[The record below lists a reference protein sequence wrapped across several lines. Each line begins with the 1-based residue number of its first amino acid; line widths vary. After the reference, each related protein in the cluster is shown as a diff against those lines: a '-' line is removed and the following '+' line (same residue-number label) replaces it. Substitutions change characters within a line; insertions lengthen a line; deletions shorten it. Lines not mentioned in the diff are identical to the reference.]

1 MMIKELNISKLA
13 DLCLI
18 PENDVDIIVFT
29 LVKTIGYFCKL
40 DTHVIVDIRL
50 PNEMYL
56 LVSPNQF
63 RIQTKNVIQNLFAS
77 INNGDDGTHDLT
89 ELDHKQKPSK
99 QKRVISFIGKDSK
112 KNYLNKGA
120 LDGIEPKNK
129 EN

>member
-1 MMIKELNISKLA
+1 
-13 DLCLI
+13 
-18 PENDVDIIVFT
+18 
-29 LVKTIGYFCKL
+29 
-40 DTHVIVDIRL
+40 
-50 PNEMYL
+50 
-56 LVSPNQF
+56 
-63 RIQTKNVIQNLFAS
+63 LFAS